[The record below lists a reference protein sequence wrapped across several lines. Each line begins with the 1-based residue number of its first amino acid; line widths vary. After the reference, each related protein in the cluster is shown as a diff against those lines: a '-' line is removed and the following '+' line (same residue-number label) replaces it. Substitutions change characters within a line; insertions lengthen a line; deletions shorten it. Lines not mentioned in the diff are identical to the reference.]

1 MEKFLYKNLKYF
13 IAISISLF
21 LLGGQPVEFGKD
33 KTFFQGY
40 LIPKPIIRIGLG
52 VNIDQIKIS
61 ASSGMK
67 VYEVINN
74 YKLIAEDIDEVFIKG
89 FKEKLKVKYTIQV
102 AHAKNKKEAEII
114 AQDLKLKIEQK
125 VYVRQTAEDG
135 FFGRFKI
142 IVGDF
147 INRED
152 ALNYIGKLSEHGIED
167 AWILREEIT
176 NEEPKPL
183 WIMVDDEF
191 KSLSDNTELYFI
203 PSNPQ
208 SYLSYKGRDYRGILT
223 LKAYSRGI
231 VLVNTLYIED
241 YLKAVVPSELSPYDF
256 PELEAQKA
264 QAIAAR
270 TYAIRNMDSYDDL
283 GFDLCDTPK
292 SQYYLGMNAEHPISN
307 QAVRETKGEAAV
319 YKGKLINALY
329 TSTCGGRTEDVE
341 NIFSGPALPYL
352 RSTSCVYEKQREWQ
366 IKSNKSFVPLYVRG
380 ENISLEV
387 ASLISLGVI
396 PSKMRPDFFNKSISV
411 LEAESWLR
419 KASALL
425 GKRNN
430 VNKNVSKKSSF
441 SLEMFVDMVIDM
453 FAWQGRV
460 DNLLLESD
468 KDFILKNR
476 EEWSEKT
483 EGNAAYLI
491 QSGILPSFDQ
501 VGSSHR
507 VLTRGEVILYLW
519 KVMQSYKSFTKEG
532 IFKVKHEDKIEL
544 GMEEDTLQLVL
555 SSDIFLIRNYNGI
568 YSFVSQLEVLGGE
581 KVKWIENEGKV
592 LLIEIIYPPYSNIL
606 DRSSTYHNWQER
618 ISREDLSKKINQYY
632 PVGELEDI
640 VPQKRGSSKRVI
652 ELLIKGSNPSV
663 LVKGLRIRRVLGL
676 RDTLFIIDREF
687 DEAGKVKYF
696 TFRGKG
702 WGHGVGLC
710 QIGAFGMAQAGADYK
725 EILKKYYHGIKIDN
739 IY

>member
-1 MEKFLYKNLKYF
+1 M
-13 IAISISLF
+13 
-21 LLGGQPVEFGKD
+21 
-33 KTFFQGY
+33 
-40 LIPKPIIRIGLG
+40 
-52 VNIDQIKIS
+52 
-61 ASSGMK
+61 
-67 VYEVINN
+67 
-74 YKLIAEDIDEVFIKG
+74 
-89 FKEKLKVKYTIQV
+89 
-102 AHAKNKKEAEII
+102 
-114 AQDLKLKIEQK
+114 KIEQK
-125 VYVRQTAEDG
+125 VYVRHTAEDE

-147 INRED
+147 ITRED
-152 ALNYIGKLSEHGIED
+152 ALNYLGKLREHGIED
-167 AWILREEIT
+167 TWILREDIT
-176 NEEPKPL
+176 NEESKPL

-223 LKAYSRGI
+223 LKANSSGI

-241 YLKAVVPSELSPYDF
+241 YLKAVVPSELSPYNF

-270 TYAIRNMDSYDDL
+270 TYAIKNMDLYADL
-283 GFDLCDTPK
+283 GYDLCDTPK
-292 SQYYLGMNAEHPISN
+292 SQFYLGMNAEHPLSN
-307 QAVRETKGEAAV
+307 QAVRETKGQAAV
-319 YKGKLINALY
+319 YRGKLINALY

-341 NIFSGPALPYL
+341 NIFSGSALPYL

-366 IKSNKSFVPLYVRG
+366 IKSNKSFVPIYIKG
-380 ENISLEV
+380 ENISPEV
-387 ASLISLGVI
+387 ASLICLGVI
-396 PSKMRPDFFNKSISV
+396 PSEMRPAFFNESISV
-411 LEAESWLR
+411 SEAESWLR
-419 KASALL
+419 NASALL
-425 GKRNN
+425 GKKNN
-430 VNKNVSKKSSF
+430 VNKNASKKSSF
-441 SLEMFVDMVIDM
+441 TLEMFVNMVIDM

-460 DNLLLESD
+460 DNLLLESE
-468 KDFILKNR
+468 KDFILRNR
-476 EEWSEKT
+476 GEWSEKT

-491 QSGILPSFDQ
+491 QSGILPSIDK
-501 VGSSHR
+501 VGSPHGA
-507 VLTRGEVILYLW
+507 LTRGEVVLYIW

-532 IFKVKHEDKIEL
+532 IFKAKHEDKIEL
-544 GMEEDTLQLVL
+544 EMEEEKLQLML
-555 SSDIFLIRNYNGI
+555 SPDIFLIRNYNGI

-581 KVKWIENEGKV
+581 KIKWIETEREV

-618 ISREDLSKKINQYY
+618 ISREGLSKRINQYY

-640 VPQKRGSSKRVI
+640 VSQKRGSSKRVI
-652 ELLIKGSNPSV
+652 ELLIKGSSPPV
-663 LVKGLRIRRVLGL
+663 LVKGFKIRRILGL
-676 RDTLFIIDREF
+676 RDILFIIDREF
-687 DEAGKVKYF
+687 DEDGKVKYF

-725 EILKKYYHGIKIDN
+725 EILKKYYHGIKVDN

>member
-1 MEKFLYKNLKYF
+1 MKKFLCKNLKYF

-21 LLGGQPVEFGKD
+21 LLGGQPVEFGED
-33 KTFFQGY
+33 KNIFQGF
-40 LIPKPIIRIGLG
+40 LILKPIIRIGLG
-52 VNIDQIKIS
+52 VNLDQIKIT

-89 FKEKLKVKYTIQV
+89 FKEKLKEKYTIQV
-102 AHAKNKKEAEII
+102 ARAKKKEEAEII
-114 AQDLKLKIEQK
+114 AQDLKMKIEQK
-125 VYVRQTAEDG
+125 VYVRQSAEDG

-147 INRED
+147 ITREN
-152 ALNYIGKLSEHGIED
+152 ALNYIGKLREHGIED
-167 AWILREEIT
+167 TWILREEIT
-176 NEEPKPL
+176 NEEFKPL
-183 WIMVDDEF
+183 WIMVGDEF

-208 SYLSYKGRDYRGILT
+208 SYLSYKGRDYRGIFT
-223 LKAYSRGI
+223 LKALSSGI
-231 VLVNTLYIED
+231 VLVNTIYIED

-256 PELEAQKA
+256 PELEALKA

-270 TYAIRNMDSYDDL
+270 TYAVRNMDSNADL
-283 GFDLCDTPK
+283 GYDLGDTPK
-292 SQYYLGMNAEHPISN
+292 SQFYLGMNAEHPISN
-307 QAVRETKGEAAV
+307 QAVRETKGEVAV
-319 YKGKLINALY
+319 YRGKLINALY

-366 IKSNKSFVPLYVRG
+366 IESNKSFAPIYVKG
-380 ENISLEV
+380 ENISPEV

-396 PSKMRPDFFNKSISV
+396 PPKMRPDFFNELISV
-411 LEAESWLR
+411 SEAESWLR
-419 KASALL
+419 SASALL
-425 GKRNN
+425 GKKHNL
-430 VNKNVSKKSSF
+430 NKNTSKKSSF
-441 SLEMFVDMVIDM
+441 TLEMFVDMVIEM
-453 FAWQGRV
+453 FAWQDRV
-460 DNLLLESD
+460 SNLLLESE
-468 KDFILKNR
+468 KDFILKNKG
-476 EEWSEKT
+476 EWAEKT

-491 QSGILPSFDQ
+491 QSGILPSFAKI
-501 VGSSHR
+501 GSSHR
-507 VLTRGEVILYLW
+507 ALTRGEVVLYLW

-532 IFKVKHEDKIEL
+532 IFKAKHEDKIEL
-544 GMEEDTLQLVL
+544 EMEEEKLQLAL
-555 SSDIFLIRNYNGI
+555 SPDIFLIRNYNGI

-581 KVKWIENEGKV
+581 KVKWIETEGEV

-618 ISREDLSKKINQYY
+618 ISREDLSKRINKYY

-640 VPQKRGSSKRVI
+640 VSQKRGSSKRVI
-652 ELLIKGSNPSV
+652 ELLIKGSNPPV

-710 QIGAFGMAQAGADYK
+710 QIGAFGMAQAGANYK
-725 EILKKYYHGIKIDN
+725 EILKKYYRGIKIDN

>member
-52 VNIDQIKIS
+52 KNLDQIKIS

-89 FKEKLKVKYTIQV
+89 FKEKLKEKYTIQV
-102 AHAKNKKEAEII
+102 ARAKKKEEAEII
-114 AQDLKLKIEQK
+114 AQDLKMKIEQK

-147 INRED
+147 ITRED
-152 ALNYIGKLSEHGIED
+152 ALNYIGKLREHGVED
-167 AWILREEIT
+167 TWILREEIT
-176 NEEPKPL
+176 NEESKPL
-183 WIMVDDEF
+183 WIMVDNEF

-223 LKAYSRGI
+223 LKALSSGI

-270 TYAIRNMDSYDDL
+270 TYAIKNMDSYADL
-283 GFDLCDTPK
+283 GYDLCDTPR
-292 SQYYLGMNAEHPISN
+292 SQFYLGMNAEHPLSN

-352 RSTSCVYEKQREWQ
+352 RSTSCIYEKQREWQ
-366 IKSNKSFVPLYVRG
+366 IKSNKSFVPIYIRG
-380 ENISLEV
+380 ENISPEV

-396 PSKMRPDFFNKSISV
+396 PSKMRPDFFNESISV
-411 LEAESWLR
+411 SEVESWLR
-419 KASALL
+419 NASALL
-425 GKRNN
+425 GKKNN
-430 VNKNVSKKSSF
+430 LSKNASKKSSF
-441 SLEMFVDMVIDM
+441 SLEMFVDMIIDM

-460 DNLLLESD
+460 DNLLLESE

-476 EEWSEKT
+476 GEWSEKR

-491 QSGILPSFDQ
+491 QSGILPSFDK

-507 VLTRGEVILYLW
+507 ALTRGEVVLYLW

-532 IFKVKHEDKIEL
+532 IFKAKHEDKIEL
-544 GMEEDTLQLVL
+544 EMEEDKLQLTL
-555 SSDIFLIRNYNGI
+555 SPDIFLIRNYNGI

-581 KVKWIENEGKV
+581 KVKWIETEGEV

-618 ISREDLSKKINQYY
+618 ISREDLSKRINQYY

-640 VPQKRGSSKRVI
+640 IPQKRGSSKRVI

-676 RDTLFIIDREF
+676 RDTLFIVDREF
-687 DEAGKVKYF
+687 DENGKVKYF

-710 QIGAFGMAQAGADYK
+710 QIGAFGMARAGADYK
-725 EILKKYYHGIKIDN
+725 EILKKYYHGIKIDT